1 MSDNKAFKWRDVKVE
16 PPKIGQANDDGQ
28 VIYWSR
34 SIGLYFGNFQRPTF
48 EDTTQWT
55 YAPQPCGDKASRE
68 ELLEAAFDKAES
80 EEDWGKDGK
89 LEPWQRILMKIAFL
103 KGANSNL

>member
-1 MSDNKAFKWRDVKVE
+1 MSESKAFKWRDVKVE

-48 EDTTQWT
+48 EDTTKWT
-55 YAPQPCGDKASRE
+55 YAPQHCDDKVSRE
-68 ELLEAAFDKAES
+68 ELLQAAFNKTAS

>member
-1 MSDNKAFKWRDVKVE
+1 MNDNTPFKWHNIKTD
-16 PPKIGQANDDGQ
+16 PPKIGQANDAGE

-34 SIGLYFGNFQRPTF
+34 SMKLYFGNFQRPTF
-48 EDTTQWT
+48 EDTTKWT
-55 YAPQPCGDKASRE
+55 YAPQHCDDKVSRE
-68 ELLEAAFDKAES
+68 ELLQAAFNKTAS

-89 LEPWQRILMKIAFL
+89 LEPWQRILMQIAFI